1 MKGKE
6 KVKLSKRFKTA
17 FKAFK
22 DESASS
28 FNTVEVVLIVFISMG
43 AFRML
48 SKSSI
53 RQG

>member
-28 FNTVEVVLIVFISMG
+28 FNTVEVVLIVFISILFG
-43 AFRML
+43 VIVGCL
-48 SKSSI
+48 
-53 RQG
+53 